1 MMIYSNTNGEMIS
14 FRYWDGERH
23 VDLNQKVAF
32 VNNAMVGSPMN
43 PQVFTDERDP
53 EDLALPA
60 KDEEDQELEY
70 I

>member
-43 PQVFTDERDP
+43 PQVFTGDYS
-53 EDLALPA
+53 PA
-60 KDEEDQELEY
+60 S
-70 I
+70 